1 MRQVHSK
8 HPSRKLSGRSKSG
21 SIKVAKGKKK
31 KKINHQPNHQ
41 LDCQGVQYIGKGVQY
56 IGIGKISLM
65 CGLGDLGK
73 W

>member
-8 HPSRKLSGRSKSG
+8 RPSRKLSGRHIASG
-21 SIKVAKGKKK
+21 SKMASGKKK
-31 KKINHQPNHQ
+31 KKIKRQP
-41 LDCQGVQYIGKGVQY
+41 LDCRGVQYNGTNVQY